1 MGVTDEIF
9 RIVSVRF
16 SASHK
21 PVATKKAKSM
31 KGIQLFSYL
40 VVLNVTNAHS
50 RIL

>member
-21 PVATKKAKSM
+21 PVATKSRIHEGDSAFF
-31 KGIQLFSYL
+31 LFSGIERHER
-40 VVLNVTNAHS
+40 T
-50 RIL
+50 